1 MFCDYELSNYRG
13 DYTAEDNNHG
23 KWSIKSAKS
32 TPQEITLED
41 EIHMLRR
48 KMEQIFGRA
57 VLHVGDCHRDQ
68 QLAGLED

>member
-13 DYTAEDNNHG
+13 DFTAEDNNHG

-48 KMEQIFGRA
+48 KMEQIFWKSSPLPRRSLSKSA
-57 VLHVGDCHRDQ
+57 VCWI
-68 QLAGLED
+68 